1 MVAIFG
7 MFFQSGLNGTL
18 LRSFAAALVRERAG
32 REGAVLMVAI
42 IGVFFFQDG
51 LTGTLLRSFAA
62 ALVRGRAGREG
73 AVLMVAIFGVFFQE
87 GWIVA

>member
-42 IGVFFFQDG
+42 IG
-51 LTGTLLRSFAA
+51 
-62 ALVRGRAGREG
+62 
-73 AVLMVAIFGVFFQE
+73 MVAIIAIYPRCLV
-87 GWIVA
+87 